1 MVDTYDGNNT
11 GFPIIV
17 NTDTSNGPGVHWI
30 VALRL
35 PNGEPYVYDPLGPQN
50 NRIGSQMI
58 PADVFLNRDFGEKPH
73 FYPYRSQ
80 LKSNS
85 LCGWHAIYVANL
97 ITEGIQNGLE
107 SPQEID
113 RLIESKFGRTADG
126 GDVRLLETVF
136 DEI

>member
-1 MVDTYDGNNT
+1 MVDTYVGNNK
-11 GFPIIV
+11 GYPIIV

-58 PADVFLNRDFGEKPH
+58 PADVFPNRAFGQKPH

-85 LCGWHAIYVANL
+85 LWMACNL
-97 ITEGIQNGLE
+97 RCQSYIRRHPKWSNVTTG
-107 SPQEID
+107 D
-113 RLIESKFGRTADG
+113 R
-126 GDVRLLETVF
+126 
-136 DEI
+136 